1 MSINERIKSLRK
13 ELKLT
18 QAEFGERIG
27 LKKTAA
33 SRIEQEGEPI
43 NTRVVQL
50 ICSNFHVSEEWL
62 LHGTGQKYVAS
73 EDMILQELTKEFTL
87 TPDHEVLVRQLL
99 KLPPEAVDAVVNYTL
114 QVADALKTRRQEEQR
129 QAELKR
135 QEEQKRQE
143 AAAKTAMVADSD
155 RPAGISDDEWELIKM
170 SRIEKTQISDSSSSG
185 MPAEKEA

>member
-1 MSINERIKSLRK
+1 MSINVRIKALRK

-43 NTRVVQL
+43 NPRVTQL
-50 ICSNFHVSEEWL
+50 ICTNFHVSEEWL
-62 LHGTGQKYVAS
+62 LHGTGPQYVS
-73 EDMILQELTKEFTL
+73 NEDSIILQLSKEFRL
-87 TPDHEVLVRQLL
+87 TPEHEVLVRKLL
-99 KLPPEAVDAVVNYTL
+99 KLPPETIDAVADYTVEIAESL
-114 QVADALKTRRQEEQR
+114 AATREREAQR
-129 QAELKR
+129 QAA
-135 QEEQKRQE
+135 
-143 AAAKTAMVADSD
+143 AAAKAAMVADSD